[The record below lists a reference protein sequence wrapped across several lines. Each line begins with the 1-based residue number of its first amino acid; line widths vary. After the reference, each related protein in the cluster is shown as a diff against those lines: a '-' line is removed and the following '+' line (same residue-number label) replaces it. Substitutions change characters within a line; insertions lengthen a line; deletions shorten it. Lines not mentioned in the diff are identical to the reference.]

1 MKNIVR
7 KLRVERDLSQDD
19 LARSLGI
26 SRPNLS
32 NIEREIQIPK
42 ASLIF
47 KIASFF
53 GKPAEQIFFED
64 DGLQAYQNQH
74 D

>member
-19 LARSLGI
+19 LAKSLGI

-32 NIEREIQIPK
+32 NIERGIQIPK